1 MNYLNEQ
8 WFPIKDIPHPWP
20 DPSSGPWRFHSS
32 PTFGTADT
40 VCFMP
45 STKVAGCRT
54 RSVWSSTSVL
64 LAFKGP
70 VGLWAP
76 HRVLLWGKLLPVHLW
91 VSWPLGPTC
100 VYFQLFQYPTCKRFR
115 YYPCLCVRHWM
126 RLEFPGRTRTCPPP
140 PTPPPAS
147 PAHSGVIPH
156 VSALWPLTQPLQ
168 LLTLRQPSWPSLF
181 LPFLYQSS
189 IGPLH
194 YYCICFCRM
203 QWWN

>member
-20 DPSSGPWRFHSS
+20 DPSSGPWRFHPS

-76 HRVLLWGKLLPVHLW
+76 HRVLLWGKLLPLHLW

-147 PAHSGVIPH
+147 HSP
-156 VSALWPLTQPLQ
+156 LWSHTTRLSPLTLDAATAVTNTPPALLAFPLSSFSLSVQ
-168 LLTLRQPSWPSLF
+168 HWPTSLLLYLF
-181 LPFLYQSS
+181 L
-189 IGPLH
+189 
-194 YYCICFCRM
+194 
-203 QWWN
+203 